1 MSKKAQLMLKRAAD
15 TVISSFLLIVLTP
28 VFVVTALAIKLTSRG
43 PCSSFRKGP
52 GSMRRSLEFISSVL
66 CGLDQRSW

>member
-43 PCSSFRKGP
+43 PVF
-52 GSMRRSLEFISSVL
+52 FIQGVYVTIP
-66 CGLDQRSW
+66 DMMIR